1 MHRILAFSIVLG
13 FVIAF
18 LGCSDGYTPRPRG
31 YFRIDFP
38 EKEYKY
44 LDSAHY
50 PYNFMY
56 PTYGLV
62 IEDDS
67 RIAEKYWVN
76 IDFPGYKARIHIS
89 YKDAQGRLDS
99 LMEDSRALA
108 FKHVSKAEAITE
120 RFYSNPET
128 RVYGL
133 LYNLRGNTASSWQF
147 YVTDSVK
154 HFLRGALYFK
164 VSPNKDSLAPAIDF
178 FGQDLVKMME
188 TIEWKD
194 NKKQ

>member
-128 RVYGL
+128 RIYGL

>member
-120 RFYSNPET
+120 RFYSNPDT
-128 RVYGL
+128 RIYGL

>member
-99 LMEDSRALA
+99 LMEDSRALT